1 MSPPTSLPS
10 ATALA
15 KMCAEKYTQITGSP
29 LPDDVRTDLEPLAD
43 HFLGLNRL
51 RELLHFVPWES
62 FSRNPNGGHA
72 AVADFLC
79 CGALT
84 LATTTNYD
92 THIEDAALQLGEG
105 DFQSALDGV
114 EAGELPDRHR
124 PLVKLHGCHRRDRAN
139 TLWAHSQLD
148 GNTAI
153 RERLDRTRTWL
164 TGQFA
169 GRDLVIVGFW
179 TDWDYLNDVL
189 SDTLAGSEP
198 RTVVVVN
205 PDASQVLQRKA
216 PALWTWAHHGEA
228 DFFHVREGAA
238 EFLDDLRSSFS
249 RGFVRRVLDGSGPS
263 FANLFPGREID
274 DTNFID
280 PLSSDD
286 LYLLRKDICGC
297 SSKRSVGSKTPDGTM
312 DLVGAFILAVVAAGA
327 TLDGACFCL
336 QGRSIR
342 ILNCANRLLSH
353 VKADFANDLGVAH
366 DCNAVVC
373 VGAVDDQVPSDLV
386 RDSEPRTIVRQ
397 GWDGEWM
404 THESVREQL
413 NL

>member
-1 MSPPTSLPS
+1 MSSPTNLSS

-15 KMCAEKYTQITGSP
+15 QTCAGKYTQITGSP
-29 LPDDVRTDLEPLAD
+29 LPDDVRTDLELLAD

-62 FSRNPNGGHA
+62 FSRNPNGGHV

-148 GNTAI
+148 GNTGNTAI

-169 GRDLVIVGFW
+169 GRDLIIVGFW
-179 TDWDYLNDVL
+179 TDWDYLNDVRL
-189 SDTLAGSEP
+189 
-198 RTVVVVN
+198 V
-205 PDASQVLQRKA
+205 
-216 PALWTWAHHGEA
+216 
-228 DFFHVREGAA
+228 
-238 EFLDDLRSSFS
+238 S
-249 RGFVRRVLDGSGPS
+249 R
-263 FANLFPGREID
+263 
-274 DTNFID
+274 
-280 PLSSDD
+280 
-286 LYLLRKDICGC
+286 ICG
-297 SSKRSVGSKTPDGTM
+297 
-312 DLVGAFILAVVAAGA
+312 
-327 TLDGACFCL
+327 
-336 QGRSIR
+336 
-342 ILNCANRLLSH
+342 
-353 VKADFANDLGVAH
+353 
-366 DCNAVVC
+366 
-373 VGAVDDQVPSDLV
+373 
-386 RDSEPRTIVRQ
+386 
-397 GWDGEWM
+397 
-404 THESVREQL
+404 
-413 NL
+413 